1 MKNVTSTVLESHA
14 YDNVLVIK
22 YFCTTNNFSRTY
34 VRTHVQWFVQ
44 PWYTLSVLAE
54 NKKGPRHEK
63 WRFVLTHLW
72 LMYQLRMN
80 QIVGFY

>member
-34 VRTHVQWFVQ
+34 VHTYNDLSN
-44 PWYTLSVLAE
+44 PGTLSL
-54 NKKGPRHEK
+54 
-63 WRFVLTHLW
+63 F
-72 LMYQLRMN
+72 
-80 QIVGFY
+80 